1 MTLVIDTDTVPTG
14 ANVGAKLREVLPDV
28 AVDTDPALLEAYST
42 DWTRIV
48 PAFPAA
54 ALVRPSTVDE
64 VQATLRV
71 ASALGV
77 PVVVRGAGSG
87 LAGGASA
94 IAGGIVLSTERLN
107 RILEINPGDEIAV
120 VQPGVITAH
129 LDRAA
134 GEFGLRYA
142 PDPASSEL
150 SSIGGNIATNAGGLR
165 CAKYGVTRESVL
177 ALDVVLADGT
187 LLSIGHRSIKGVT
200 GLDLVGLFVGSEGA
214 LGVVVGATLRLR
226 PLPVQTETLVAFTDS
241 LAIAGAA
248 VEAIVLSGVQPSIV
262 ELLDE
267 ATLHNI
273 DAHSGS
279 DLARLGRAL
288 LLIQTDGYGA
298 DREAQRLLE
307 VTASVGAHARRVDSE
322 EAARFV
328 ELRRSGRG
336 PQPELWSIGED
347 VAVPRSRLVEMI
359 LAIEAIGAKHGLL
372 VSTVAHAGDGNLHPG
387 LSIAKRPGETGPPAV
402 LDLAADELVRAALAL
417 GGTLT
422 GEHGVGLVKRQWLA
436 SELGEPQLAL
446 QRSVKQTFDPNN
458 VFAQSFL
465 KEIS

>member
-1 MTLVIDTDTVPTG
+1 MGHTVIALETDVVP
-14 ANVGAKLREVLPDV
+14 ALRAVLPEH
-28 AVDTDPALLEAYST
+28 AVDSDPAVLESYST
-42 DWTRIV
+42 DWTGIR
-48 PAFPAA
+48 PATPAA
-54 ALVRPSTVDE
+54 ALVRPSTVEE

-71 ASALGV
+71 ASALGI

-87 LAGGASA
+87 LAGGAA
-94 IAGGIVLSTERLN
+94 AVAGGIVLSTERLDA
-107 RILEINPGDEIAV
+107 ILEIHPGDEIAV
-120 VQPGVITAH
+120 VQPGVITAD

-134 GEFGLRYA
+134 GAHGLRYA

-200 GLDLVGLFVGSEGA
+200 GLDLVGLFVGSEGT

-226 PLPVQTETLVAFTDS
+226 PLPVQTRTLVAFTDS

-279 DLARLGRAL
+279 DLATHGRAL

-298 DREAQRLLE
+298 DREAERLLE
-307 VTASVGAHARRVDSE
+307 VTASAGAHARLVE
-322 EAARFV
+322 GAEAARFV
-328 ELRRSGRG
+328 ELRRTGRG
-336 PQPELWSIGED
+336 PQPQLWSIGED

-359 LAIEAIGAKHGLL
+359 EAIEAIGARHGLL

-387 LSIAKRPGETGPPAV
+387 LSIAKLPGESAPPAV
-402 LDLAADELVRAALAL
+402 LETAADELVRAALAL
-417 GGTLT
+417 GGTIT

-436 SELGEPQLAL
+436 AELGEPQLAL
-446 QRSVKQTFDPNN
+446 QRSLKTTFDPLGI
-458 VFAQSFL
+458 FSPGFL
-465 KEIS
+465 KETP

>member
-1 MTLVIDTDTVPTG
+1 MTVLIDTDI
-14 ANVGAKLREVLPDV
+14 AAKLREVLADD
-28 AVDTDPALLEAYST
+28 AIDTDPAVLEAYST

-48 PAFPAA
+48 PARPAA
-54 ALVRPSTVDE
+54 ALVRPSTVE
-64 VQATLRV
+64 QVQATLRV
-71 ASALGV
+71 ASAHGV

-94 IAGGIVLSTERLN
+94 IPGGIVLSTERLD
-107 RILEINPGDEIAV
+107 RIIEISPGDEVAV

-187 LLSIGHRSIKGVT
+187 LLSVGHRSIKGVT
-200 GLDLVGLFVGSEGA
+200 GLDLVGLFVGSEGT

-226 PLPVQTETLVAFTDS
+226 AVPVQTQTLVAFTDS

-267 ATLHNI
+267 STLHNI

-279 DLARLGRAL
+279 DLAQHGRAL

-307 VTASVGAHARRVDSE
+307 VTASVGAHARLVEGD
-322 EAARFV
+322 EAERFV

-387 LSIAKRPGETGPPAV
+387 LSIAKRPGETEPPGV
-402 LDLAADELVRAALAL
+402 LEVAADELVRAALAL

-436 SELGEPQLAL
+436 AELGDEQLAL
-446 QRSVKQTFDPNN
+446 QRSIKQTFDPQNI
-458 VFAQSFL
+458 FAQGFL
-465 KEIS
+465 TRSSKENQ

>member
-1 MTLVIDTDTVPTG
+1 MTTVIDTATSTDVP
-14 ANVGAKLREVLPDV
+14 AALRDHLPAH
-28 AVDTDPALLEAYST
+28 AVDTAPELLEAYST
-42 DWTRIV
+42 DWTRIL
-48 PAFPAA
+48 PPSPAA
-54 ALVRPSTVDE
+54 ALVRPSTVEE

-71 ASALGV
+71 AHSLGV
-77 PVVVRGAGSG
+77 HVVVRGAGSG

-94 IAGGIVLSTERLN
+94 IAGGIILSTERLN
-107 RILEINPGDEIAV
+107 RILEISPGDELAV
-120 VQPGVITAH
+120 VQPGVITAD

-142 PDPASSEL
+142 PDPASSEV

-187 LLSIGHRSIKGVT
+187 LLSVGHRSIKGVT
-200 GLDLVGLFVGSEGA
+200 GFDLVGLFVGSEGT

-226 PLPVQTETLVAFTDS
+226 PLPVRTETLVVFTDS
-241 LAIAGAA
+241 LAVAGAA

-279 DLARLGRAL
+279 DLAAHGRAL

-307 VTASVGAHARRVDSE
+307 VTASVGAHGRRVE
-322 EAARFV
+322 GAEAERFV

-336 PQPELWSIGED
+336 PQPELWGIGED

-359 LAIEAIGAKHGLL
+359 LAIEEIGARHGLL

-402 LDLAADELVRAALAL
+402 LETAADELVRAALAL

-436 SELGEPQLAL
+436 AELGEEQLAL
-446 QRSVKQTFDPNN
+446 QRSLKHTFDPTG
-458 VFAQSFL
+458 VFAAGFL
-465 KEIS
+465 QEIR